1 MNYGEKMKE
10 IRLENNILQKDI
22 AKILN
27 LSVYT
32 YSHYET
38 KDTIIPINH
47 LISFC
52 DYLSISIDYILEL
65 NNHKNYKN
73 YNKGIDNIKAGTR
86 LKEFRQENKITQAKL
101 AGILNTN
108 QSVIANYE
116 RGRNVIAT
124 PFLYTIC
131 KKYKI
136 SADYILGK
144 ID

>member
-52 DYLSISIDYILEL
+52 DYLSISIDYI
-65 NNHKNYKN
+65 
-73 YNKGIDNIKAGTR
+73 
-86 LKEFRQENKITQAKL
+86 
-101 AGILNTN
+101 
-108 QSVIANYE
+108 
-116 RGRNVIAT
+116 
-124 PFLYTIC
+124 
-131 KKYKI
+131 
-136 SADYILGK
+136 
-144 ID
+144 